1 MQPVQVYAINAF
13 MRDVYLHHYA
23 AFEEAKRQKEERG
36 EARLENEDGGGEGS
50 GESEDEAE
58 GGGEGGMDGIGGV

>member
-1 MQPVQVYAINAF
+1 MQVYAINAF

-23 AFEEAKRQKEERG
+23 AFEEAKRQKEDRG
-36 EARLENEDGGGEGS
+36 EARLEIEEAEGDGGR
-50 GESEDEAE
+50 ESEDEAE